1 MNVAGRAAAV
11 APGSADTLAAFAG
24 VYQTHQLP
32 DCAGKPADAG
42 FELSITMDSAGTHPQ
57 HAEHG
62 LWMRHPLVLYDGC
75 GSCMSAI
82 PHWQHL

>member
-1 MNVAGRAAAV
+1 MAGRAAAV

-42 FELSITMDSAGTHPQ
+42 FELSITMDSAGVCNHCIYPSRY
-57 HAEHG
+57 E
-62 LWMRHPLVLYDGC
+62 R
-75 GSCMSAI
+75 GSSVV
-82 PHWQHL
+82 HLHVRVNGK